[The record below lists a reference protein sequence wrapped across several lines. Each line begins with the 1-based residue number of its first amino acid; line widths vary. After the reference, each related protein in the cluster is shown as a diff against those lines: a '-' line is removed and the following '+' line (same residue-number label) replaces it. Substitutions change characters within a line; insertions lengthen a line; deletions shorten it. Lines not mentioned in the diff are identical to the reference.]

1 MGLFQKIQKLLFQIP
16 IISSGTNLIRG
27 RRKYKH
33 YIFWYNDNTT
43 ISVVISYKF
52 LSKQFKANNWKV
64 KSKCDHL
71 FGEVCSQCQII
82 NSIDF
87 PFFRADQFFLFSNT
101 IVSPQHVP
109 QRTLYKLRD
118 LDRCYQWT
126 RSLYLR

>member
-1 MGLFQKIQKLLFQIP
+1 MGLFQKIQQLLFQIP
-16 IISSGTNLIRG
+16 IIYSGTNFIRG

-33 YIFWYNDNTT
+33 YIFWCNNNIT
-43 ISVVISYKF
+43 ISVISYKF

-64 KSKCDHL
+64 KSKGDQFL
-71 FGEVCSQCQII
+71 GDVCSQCQII

-87 PFFRADQFFLFSNT
+87 PFFRTDQFFFSSNN

-118 LDRCYQWT
+118 LDRCYQWI
-126 RSLYLR
+126 R